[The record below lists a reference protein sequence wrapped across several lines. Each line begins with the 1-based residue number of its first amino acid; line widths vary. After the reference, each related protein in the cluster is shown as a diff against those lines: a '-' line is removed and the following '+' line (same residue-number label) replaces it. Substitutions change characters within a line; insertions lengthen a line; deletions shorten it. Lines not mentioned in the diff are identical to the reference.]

1 MVDISEEIWNEIR
14 STLEREKCVLFIGQG
29 IYYDQS
35 EIDIENSL
43 KSILINTENPINSL
57 VSHYGEDGF
66 ILFKKNKTKKYQAI
80 SKIKSFFEQQ
90 FPQIENALLKLTQI
104 PFSILITLTYDNL
117 LAKAFNKYGFPYQ
130 TDYFYFH
137 KMSNKFFVKPTSDRP
152 LIYNLIGNIEEP
164 DSIVLSHDD
173 FFNYIDSIIK
183 SQEIFNDLKSQIKGS
198 RKIHIF

>member
-66 ILFKKNKTKKYQAI
+66 ILFKK
-80 SKIKSFFEQQ
+80 
-90 FPQIENALLKLTQI
+90 
-104 PFSILITLTYDNL
+104 
-117 LAKAFNKYGFPYQ
+117 
-130 TDYFYFH
+130 
-137 KMSNKFFVKPTSDRP
+137 
-152 LIYNLIGNIEEP
+152 
-164 DSIVLSHDD
+164 
-173 FFNYIDSIIK
+173 
-183 SQEIFNDLKSQIKGS
+183 
-198 RKIHIF
+198 